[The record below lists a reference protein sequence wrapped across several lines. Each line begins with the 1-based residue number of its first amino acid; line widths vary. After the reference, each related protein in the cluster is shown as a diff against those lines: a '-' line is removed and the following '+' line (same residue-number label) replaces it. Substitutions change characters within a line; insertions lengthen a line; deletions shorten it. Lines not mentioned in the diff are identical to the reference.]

1 MCYNTFIGSLVKGEI
16 DLKKANAKKWVI
28 IVLVSVAAAALLIPN
43 LIYRMNEKLVEQEM
57 IVEDVDISGI
67 AEKTF
72 TGSYMSGQ
80 MSADVEVTVIN
91 GQYTE
96 ILLTDYA
103 GINPTRARQVADA
116 IVQYQ
121 TITPNDGNIGTQYT
135 DKIVQKAVYYAIRY
149 SLSGNA

>member
-1 MCYNTFIGSLVKGEI
+1 MKRFNP
-16 DLKKANAKKWVI
+16 KKWLI
-28 IVLVSVAAAALLIPN
+28 ILLISVAASALLIPN
-43 LIYRMNEKLVEQEM
+43 MIYRMNEKLVEQEM

-96 ILLTDYA
+96 IRLTDYA
-103 GINPTRARQVADA
+103 GINPTRARKVADA

-121 TITPNDGNIGTQYT
+121 TITPNEGDIGTQYT

>member
-1 MCYNTFIGSLVKGEI
+1 M
-16 DLKKANAKKWVI
+16 KKINAKKWLVML
-28 IVLVSVAAAALLIPN
+28 LVSVAAAALLIPGM
-43 LIYRMNEKLVEQEM
+43 IYRMNEKLVEQEM

-80 MSADVEVTVIN
+80 MSADVEVTVVN

-116 IVQYQ
+116 IVRCQ
-121 TITPNDGNIGTQYT
+121 TITPNEGDIGTQYT